1 MRERTYY
8 PPGVPCWIDLMEPD
22 VDAAAAFYAGMF
34 GWELEDRMPPGAPGK
49 YCVAR
54 LRGADVAAIGGP
66 YDGDEGPVWNTYV
79 AVENA
84 DDAAKRVVEAGGRVL
99 VEPTD
104 ALNAGRYASLVDPS
118 GASFSVWQARDH
130 IGARLVNEPGSWN
143 FSDLNCRDLEAAG
156 RFYGEVFGWEV
167 EDFAMGESRFT
178 IFRLP
183 GYGEFLL
190 ESNPELREQLESD
203 GAPSSFM
210 DAVALL
216 VRESD
221 ASVPPHWSVTFAVDD
236 ADAAASRAE
245 GLGATV
251 LVPPFDAEP
260 VRMTILADPQG
271 AVFTASMY
279 QPGGSG

>member
-1 MRERTYY
+1 
-8 PPGVPCWIDLMEPD
+8 MEPD

-34 GWELEDRMPPGAPGK
+34 GWELEDRMPHGAPGK
-49 YCVAR
+49 YCIAQ
-54 LRGADVAAIGGP
+54 LRGVDVAAIGGP
-66 YDGDEGPVWNTYV
+66 YDGSAAPAWNTYV

-84 DDAAKRVVEAGGRVL
+84 DDAAKRAVEAGGRVL

-104 ALNAGRYASLVDPS
+104 ALTAGRYASLADRA

-143 FSDLNCRDLEAAG
+143 FSDLNCLDVEDAA

-167 EDFAMGESRFT
+167 EDFSMGESSFT
-178 IFRLP
+178 IFRLH
-183 GYGEFLL
+183 GYGAFLL